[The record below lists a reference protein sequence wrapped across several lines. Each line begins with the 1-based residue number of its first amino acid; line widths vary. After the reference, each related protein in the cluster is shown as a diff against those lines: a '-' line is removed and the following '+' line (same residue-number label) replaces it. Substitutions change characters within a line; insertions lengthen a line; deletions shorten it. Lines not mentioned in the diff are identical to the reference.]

1 MAVEPTPPG
10 SGLPRDTFATTRW
23 TMVVAASRPS
33 SPDSDKALTELYQTY
48 WHPLY
53 VYARRRSHSR
63 EDSEDLVQS
72 FFLHLL
78 RRNDLSGVSSAQGK
92 FRAFLL
98 ASLKHFLA
106 NEWDRNHRI
115 KRGGVAEHLSWDW
128 EQAET
133 RLRHVVHDSDDPEH
147 AFDRQWASTL
157 LERVLQ
163 KLEAEWRTPTQA
175 AFWAEARVFLTLSSE
190 KIPYSEVA
198 RKLNL
203 EETALRVSVHRLRRR
218 YREILRLEIAHTLAD
233 PRQVEE
239 ELQSLRAALGS

>member
-23 TMVVAASRPS
+23 TMVVAASHPS
-33 SPDSDKALTELYQTY
+33 SPDSDRALTELYQTY
-48 WHPLY
+48 WYPLY
-53 VYARRRSHSR
+53 VYVRRRGYSR

-72 FFLHLL
+72 FFFHLL
-78 RRNDLSGVSSAQGK
+78 KRNDLTRVSSTQGK

-106 NEWDRNHRI
+106 NEWDKAQRV

-128 EQAET
+128 EQAES
-133 RLRHVVHDSDDPEH
+133 RLRYVAHDSDDPEH
-147 AFDRQWASTL
+147 AFDRQWALAL
-157 LERVLQ
+157 LEQVIH
-163 KLEAEWRTPTQA
+163 KLELEWSDPAQA
-175 AFWAEARVFLTLSSE
+175 AFWAEARVFLTLSSDR
-190 KIPYSEVA
+190 IPYSQVA
-198 RKLNL
+198 QKLGL
-203 EETALRVSVHRLRRR
+203 EEANLRVRVHRLRRR

-239 ELQSLRAALGS
+239 EFQSLKAALSS